1 VKTDWKLLSKA
12 SIIILFVMPP
22 SFMGNMPFRVVLT
35 ASACMLSVLLI
46 YLPMRKMTL
55 FLKDDFQNKYQKHVS
70 ETDSFITSI
79 AKVLSEKSRIV
90 PVLATQLREVTEE
103 TENAALEIGESFMN
117 IVERANNQSAKASE
131 AVGSFAGNGSDNST
145 ALIELS
151 KTALTEIIG
160 RLKTSAT
167 VEQQTLKEIEIVIDD
182 TSSIK
187 KAVGEIE
194 YIADQTN
201 LLALNAAIEA
211 ARAGEHGRGF
221 AVVADEVRRLS
232 DRSNTAADEI
242 RKLITKIEAHIKEI
256 YSRTEKI
263 TSESVVRTKEAESVV
278 DDTLEKL
285 DAVMSGARNR
295 LDELTRE
302 TGTLAQ
308 DISSVVISMQFQD
321 ITRQRIE
328 HVIGPLLAFKSD
340 FEAITQKTSH
350 IHDDAMSKDNGDI
363 ELLEKMY
370 TMESERK
377 VMQQALMNQQ
387 GQQ

>member
-1 VKTDWKLLSKA
+1 MRTDWKLLGKIA
-12 SIIILFVMPP
+12 VSILLVLPP
-22 SFMGNMPFRVVLT
+22 AFIGDMLIRIVLT
-35 ASACMLSVLLI
+35 TSTCMISAFLI
-46 YLPMRKMTL
+46 YILMRQRIVSITNRFSENHQTQVTESDTL
-55 FLKDDFQNKYQKHVS
+55 
-70 ETDSFITSI
+70 IASI
-79 AKVLSEKSRIV
+79 AKVLSEKARIV
-90 PVLATQLREVTEE
+90 PVLANQLREVTEQ
-103 TENAALEIGESFMN
+103 TENAALDIGERFMN
-117 IVERANNQSAKASE
+117 IVERANRQAAKASE
-131 AVGSFAGNGSDNST
+131 AVGSFAGNGNGNGNSNSI

-151 KTALTEIIG
+151 KSALTEVIE
-160 RLKTSAT
+160 RLKKSTAI
-167 VEQQTLKEIEIVIDD
+167 EQQTIKDIKIVIDD

-232 DRSNTAADEI
+232 DRSNTAADDV
-242 RKLITKIEAHIKEI
+242 RKLISKVETHIKEI
-256 YSRTEKI
+256 HARTEKG
-263 TSESVVRTKEAESVV
+263 TSESAARSHEAETVV
-278 DDTLEKL
+278 NDTLKKL
-285 DAVMSGARNR
+285 DAVMNEAGSR

-328 HVIGPLLAFKSD
+328 HVIGPLLAFKTD
-340 FEAITQKTSH
+340 FEEITQKTEH
-350 IHDDAMSKDNGDI
+350 IHKDLLSGDNGDT
-363 ELLEKMY
+363 ERLEKMY

-377 VMQQALMNQQ
+377 VMEKTLAL
-387 GQQ
+387 

>member
-1 VKTDWKLLSKA
+1 MT
-12 SIIILFVMPP
+12 P
-22 SFMGNMPFRVVLT
+22 SFIGYMPFRVVLT
-35 ASACMLSVLLI
+35 ASACIISMLLI
-46 YLPMRKMTL
+46 YLPMRKMI
-55 FLKDDFQNKYQKHVS
+55 FSLKNNFQNKYQRHVS
-70 ETDSFITSI
+70 ETDSLIASI
-79 AKVLSEKSRIV
+79 AKVLSEKARIV
-90 PVLATQLREVTEE
+90 PVLAKQLMEVTEE
-103 TENAALEIGESFMN
+103 TENAALEIGERFMN
-117 IVERANNQSAKASE
+117 IVERAKNQSARASE
-131 AVGSFAGNGSDNST
+131 AVGSFAGNGNGNSNSI

-151 KTALTEIIG
+151 KNALTEVIE
-160 RLKTSAT
+160 RLKKSTAI
-167 VEQQTLKEIEIVIDD
+167 EQQTLKDIEIVIDD

-211 ARAGEHGRGF
+211 ARAGDHGRGF

-232 DRSNTAADEI
+232 DRSNTAAENV
-242 RKLITKIEAHIKEI
+242 RKLIAKVETHIKEI
-256 YSRTEKI
+256 YLRTEKG
-263 TSESVVRTKEAESVV
+263 TSENEVRSREAEIVV
-278 DDTLEKL
+278 NDTLEKL
-285 DAVMSGARNR
+285 DTVMNGAKNR

-328 HVIGPLLAFKSD
+328 HVIEPLLAFKTD
-340 FEAITQKTSH
+340 FEVITQKTDH
-350 IHDDAMSKDNGDI
+350 IHKGTLSKDNGDI

-377 VMQQALMNQQ
+377 VMQQALMNKQ
-387 GQQ
+387 G